1 MITIKKFIQI
11 NNAIEAYRE
20 NQNRLT
26 VELTKILS
34 DNNPNISFKEAE
46 TLIIKT
52 MIEVQKEGEFVK
64 TFTLNGIKY
73 GFHPNLNNLSVGEW
87 IDIDNYQKDS
97 ISNAHKLMSILYRPI
112 IKQVKDNYEIEPYD
126 GTKNAELML
135 EVDSSIFKGMML
147 FFWNLS
153 KELIQ
158 GSDTYIQKQMTLMK
172 KNQPTKES

>member
-34 DNNPNISFKEAE
+34 DNKTNIPFNEAE
-46 TLIIKT
+46 ALIIKT
-52 MIEVQKEGEFVK
+52 MVEVQKDGEFVK

-73 GFHPNLNNLSVGEW
+73 GFQPNLNKLTVGEW

-97 ISNAHKLMSILYRPI
+97 VTNAHKLMSILYRPI
-112 IKQVKDNYEIEPYD
+112 TKQVKDNYEIEEYE

-135 EVDSSIFKGMML
+135 EIDSSIFKGMMV

-158 GSDTYIQKQMTLMK
+158 GSDTYIQNQRTLMM
-172 KNQPTKES
+172 KNQTTKES

>member
-11 NNAIEAYRE
+11 NNAIEAYKE

-34 DNNPNISFKEAE
+34 DNNTNIPFNEAE
-46 TLIIKT
+46 ALIIKT
-52 MIEVQKEGEFVK
+52 MVEVQKDGEFVK

-73 GFHPNLNNLSVGEW
+73 GFQPNLNKLTVGEW

-97 ISNAHKLMSILYRPI
+97 VTNAHKLMSILYRPI
-112 IKQVKDNYEIEPYD
+112 IKQVKDNYEIEEYE

-135 EVDSSIFKGMML
+135 EIDSSIFKGMMV

-158 GSDTYIQKQMTLMK
+158 GSDTYIQNQRTLMM
-172 KNQPTKES
+172 KNQTTKES